1 MLKQYEI
8 INHGYENHQYFQG
21 CGVSWTDFTH
31 CFTGCGSNAKEAYE
45 DALDIAFQ
53 TLERDDAEALPFR
66 PVGIRARD
74 AVPARYPEAYWYVS
88 IRVEIVVGV
97 VRGPEPEYMQGRGAA

>member
-31 CFTGCGSNAKEAYE
+31 CFTGCGGNAKEAYE
-45 DALDIAFQ
+45 DARDIAFQ

-66 PVGIRARD
+66 PAGIRARD
-74 AVPARYPEAYWYVS
+74 RVPARCEEAYRYVS
-88 IRVEIVVGV
+88 IRVEIGS
-97 VRGPEPEYMQGRGAA
+97 